1 MCSFRAMAHA
11 STTSRSV
18 WVGFSTAW
26 SIMAASSGTVG
37 SCITASIRPYA
48 RWMPGSFRIARL
60 FGIDVRI
67 HVSWVLIFGLV
78 FYNLWADIFPQQ
90 YPFWS
95 DQKRLIVSVITPL
108 LFFCSILAHH
118 LSPSA
123 SALPFNL
130 QVSSITLFLRSTLAH
145 GLSHSVVARRFNMKV
160 SAITLFLLGGVA
172 NLRQEPPSAKAE
184 FFMAA
189 AGPGMSLVIGLIG
202 LGVAT
207 VIDSIPLYSLQTV
220 SAVAG
225 YLGIINLA
233 LAAFNML
240 PRFPLDRRR
249 VLRSLIWAIRR
260 DRANATQ
267 IAARGGQLVAG
278 LFVIW
283 AFVQLSDG
291 SNGLW
296 WWPLMLAYFLYN
308 AATQSLQQE
317 RIGGLVAGTRVAPL
331 MNPSFLTADPKMAVA
346 TVVRDVMLPRNLR
359 AVPVVADQ
367 DLLGLLTTENVR
379 ALDHD
384 RWATTP
390 VEQVMTR
397 AAALAQLAP
406 EDDLLQALE
415 RFGDAQVLPVVR
427 DGRLVGL
434 LDRDSVGN
442 YIRMRDLLAHNG
454 R

>member
-1 MCSFRAMAHA
+1 MS
-11 STTSRSV
+11 
-18 WVGFSTAW
+18 
-26 SIMAASSGTVG
+26 
-37 SCITASIRPYA
+37 
-48 RWMPGSFRIARL
+48 GSFRLARL

-78 FYNLWADIFPQQ
+78 FYNLWAEIFPQQ

-95 DQKRLIVSVITPL
+95 DEKRLIVSAVTAL
-108 LFFCSILAHH
+108 LFFCSILAHE
-118 LSPSA
+118 
-123 SALPFNL
+123 
-130 QVSSITLFLRSTLAH
+130 
-145 GLSHSVVARRFNMKV
+145 LSHSLVARRFNMRV
-160 SAITLFLLGGVA
+160 SSITLFLLGGVA

-189 AGPGMSLVIGLIG
+189 AGPGMSLAIGLIG
-202 LGVAT
+202 LGLAMA
-207 VIDSIPLYSLQTV
+207 IDGAQLYSLQTI

-225 YLGIINLA
+225 YLGLINLA

-240 PRFPLDRRR
+240 PGFPLDGGR
-249 VLRSLIWAIRR
+249 VLRSLIWWIRR
-260 DRANATQ
+260 DRATATQ
-267 IAARGGQLVAG
+267 IAGRGGQLVAG
-278 LFVIW
+278 LFVVW
-283 AFVQLSDG
+283 AFVQLTDG

-317 RIGGLVAGTRVAPL
+317 RLGGLVAGTRVAPL
-331 MNPSFLTADPKMAVA
+331 MDESFLTAQPQMAVA
-346 TVVRDVMLPRNLR
+346 TVVRDVMLPRSLR

-367 DLLGLLTTENVR
+367 DLLGMLTSENVR
-379 ALDHD
+379 ALDHA

-397 AAALAQLAP
+397 SADLVKLAP

-415 RFGDAQVLPVVR
+415 RFGDAAVLPVVR

-442 YIRMRDLLAHNG
+442 YIRMRDLLRHTG